1 MSGGSGFPAAMIP
14 FLLKLVIIGGMLLG
28 LPLVGIFLAGYPVNR
43 YLEFPPK
50 TQYIVHAPFS
60 WPAFAVF
67 FFIILVFVLPV
78 VFYGIR
84 GYKNRSLTAVRSV
97 TRTFPLW
104 GWVGLA
110 IGIVAW
116 ILAWTRFSWF
126 ASYQPHTFT
135 PLWLSYIVVVN
146 ALCVQRTGS
155 SLITERPGFFL
166 LLFPTSAVFWWF
178 FEYLN
183 RFVQNWYY
191 TGTEFSPWAYF
202 WYATLPF
209 STVLPAV
216 LSTKHW
222 FHSANWINLAYGNI
236 QPTRWPN
243 PTKIA
248 VCILLLS
255 VGGLAGIGIWP
266 NYLFPLLWIS
276 PLLIIVCL
284 QTLMKE
290 QHVFSSIATGD
301 WGSVVAAAL
310 AALVCGC
317 FWEMWNYFS
326 MAKWMYNVPLVNRF
340 YIFEMPFLGY
350 GGYLPFGLECLA
362 IGNMLEKLY
371 NSNLISG
378 RPLPEK
384 SFPTRS

>member
-1 MSGGSGFPAAMIP
+1 MDIKAAIR
-14 FLLKLVIIGGMLLG
+14 FLLKLIILGGMLIG
-28 LPLVGIFLAGYPVNR
+28 LPLAGVYLAGYPVNR

-60 WPAFAVF
+60 WPAFAIF
-67 FFIILVFVLPV
+67 SFIILAFVLPV
-78 VFYGIR
+78 AFQGIQ
-84 GYKNRSLTAVRSV
+84 GYKKGRLNAVHSMPRP
-97 TRTFPLW
+97 FPFW
-104 GWVGLA
+104 GWIGVA

-126 ASYQPHTFT
+126 LPYQPHTFS
-135 PLWLSYIVVVN
+135 PLWISYIVVVN

-155 SLITERPGFFL
+155 SLMTDRPGFFL

-183 RFVQNWYY
+183 RFVQNWHY

-202 WYATLPF
+202 CYATLPF

-216 LSTKHW
+216 LSTKQW
-222 FHSANWINLAYGNI
+222 LQSANWLNLAYGDI
-236 QPTRWPN
+236 HPIRWPH
-243 PTKIA
+243 PAKTA
-248 VCILLLS
+248 GCILLLS
-255 VGGLAGIGIWP
+255 AAGLAGVGIWP

-290 QHVFSSIATGD
+290 RQVFSTMAAGNWRSA
-301 WGSVVAAAL
+301 VAAAL
-310 AALVCGC
+310 AALICGC

-326 MAKWMYNVPLVNRF
+326 MAKWAYSVPLVHRF
-340 YIFEMPFLGY
+340 LIFEMPLLGY

-362 IGNMLEKLY
+362 IGGMVEKVV
-371 NSNLISG
+371 NSFQVSG
-378 RPLPEK
+378 CPLPARK
-384 SFPTRS
+384 P

>member
-1 MSGGSGFPAAMIP
+1 MIP

-28 LPLVGIFLAGYPVNR
+28 LPLVGLFLAGYPVSR

-60 WPAFAVF
+60 WPAFAIF
-67 FFIILVFVLPV
+67 LCIILAFVLPV
-78 VFYGIR
+78 VLYGIR
-84 GYKNRSLTAVRSV
+84 GYKNGRLTAVRSV
-97 TRTFPLW
+97 TWPFPLW

-126 ASYQPHTFT
+126 VSYQPHTFT

-146 ALCVQRTGS
+146 ALCVHRTGS
-155 SLITERPGFFL
+155 SLITDRPGFFL
-166 LLFPTSAVFWWF
+166 LLFPTSAAFWWF

-222 FHSANWINLAYGNI
+222 LHSANWINLAYGNI
-236 QPTRWPN
+236 QPIRWPN

-255 VGGLAGIGIWP
+255 AAGLAGIGIWP

-290 QHVFSSIATGD
+290 RQIFSSMATGD
-301 WGSVVAAAL
+301 WGSAVAAAL

-340 YIFEMPFLGY
+340 FIFEMPFLGY

-371 NSNLISG
+371 NAYHISG
-378 RPLPEK
+378 RPLSEK
-384 SFPTRS
+384 SPLIKP